1 MPQDYWLKQD
11 PVKPLFP
18 DILWSRPETVHT
30 SGKLLII
37 GGNAHGFSQVGMAY
51 EAARQAGAGTIRI
64 LMPDVLKKTVSILQ
78 TSCYFAPSNPSGGF
92 AKQALSEFLE
102 HASWADAVLLV
113 GEFGRNSET
122 AVVLESF
129 IQKFSGLL
137 TVSRD
142 AVDYFINS
150 DKKLLLDRPDTTLVL
165 SAGQIQKLAMH
176 AGAKHPIGLSLDLSL
191 FIEALHEFTLE
202 HKANIVTHHQESTII
217 SVNGEVS
224 STITSEGDDIWRTP
238 TAGKA
243 TVFWMQNTIK
253 PFEAITTSLSDQYS

>member
-11 PVKPLFP
+11 PLKPLFP

-51 EAARQAGAGTIRI
+51 EAARKAGAGTIRI
-64 LMPDVLKKTVSILQ
+64 LMPDVLQKTVSILQ

-102 HASWADAVLLV
+102 HAAWADAVLFA

-129 IQKFSGLL
+129 IQKYSGLL

-150 DKKLLLDRPDTTLVL
+150 DKDLLLDRVNTCLVL
-165 SAGQIQKLAMH
+165 SAGQLQKLATH
-176 AGAKHPIGLSLDLSL
+176 AKARDPIGLSLDLSL
-191 FIEALHEFTLE
+191 FVEALHEFTLE
-202 HKANIVTHHQESTII
+202 HKAHIITHHQGNTTISTD
-217 SVNGEVS
+217 GKVS
-224 STITSEGDDIWRTP
+224 STTTSVGDDIWRTP
-238 TAGKA
+238 TAARA
-243 TVFWMQNTIK
+243 TVFWLQNSSK
-253 PFEAITTSLSDQYS
+253 PFEAMTSSLAA